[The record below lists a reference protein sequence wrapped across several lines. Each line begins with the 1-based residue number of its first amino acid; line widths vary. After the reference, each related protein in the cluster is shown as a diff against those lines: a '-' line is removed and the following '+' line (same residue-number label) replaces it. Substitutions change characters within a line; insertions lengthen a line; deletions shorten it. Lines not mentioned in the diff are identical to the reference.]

1 MNFLAPAASV
11 VESESRESETLPEIV
26 NLVEIADNVEVMDP
40 VALPAM
46 EPPSPELSSG
56 APSSA
61 WGYQRVQES
70 VRNVLNGG
78 GLKAKVFRGGIWMGA
93 GSFSEQLTR
102 FGRNM
107 ILTRLLAPEAFG
119 TMAVVLSAGS
129 VIQMVTDIG
138 VKEAIIQNPRGS
150 EDDYLSAA
158 WWIASFRALSIYACI
173 FLLAPVLSK
182 FYGNHELIPLL
193 RVVAL
198 SVVFE
203 GTLSSKAY
211 VAIKN
216 MSFKKWAAIHH
227 GGGIGGVILTLILSL
242 FIRDVWA
249 LVLGNVAESAM
260 RWALSYVLCPY
271 APLASWNRQA
281 ARDLLRFSR
290 GLFGLSFLNLIFT
303 RADVFVLAKLYSPA
317 ALGFYVMGIY
327 LVQTPAGFL
336 MNLLGQ
342 TLLPTFSKVQ
352 GNKVRENRILLQLN
366 SLLVQLGMPALV
378 FMFLCGRSLLILF
391 YGSRYAAAAVPL
403 MLASCVVFVN
413 ILNGQI
419 TTVFYGRGV
428 PQLHR
433 RSVAI
438 MAVLMVALV
447 YPFSKWFGLPGGQM
461 ACFLAVVTGYVFQL
475 VRLRDLTNLPLMEYA
490 KPFATGAMF
499 SMVVLAIWLGTT
511 WLGASRFPMLSRPI
525 ASVAL
530 GALGCS
536 LAYGFCAA
544 VFLRKRQT
552 AVV

>member
-1 MNFLAPAASV
+1 M
-11 VESESRESETLPEIV
+11 
-26 NLVEIADNVEVMDP
+26 EIADNVEVMDP

-378 FMFLCGRSLLILF
+378 V
-391 YGSRYAAAAVPL
+391 GSSRVDL
-403 MLASCVVFVN
+403 
-413 ILNGQI
+413 Q
-419 TTVFYGRGV
+419 
-428 PQLHR
+428 
-433 RSVAI
+433 
-438 MAVLMVALV
+438 
-447 YPFSKWFGLPGGQM
+447 
-461 ACFLAVVTGYVFQL
+461 ACKL
-475 VRLRDLTNLPLMEYA
+475 EYSIVSP
-490 KPFATGAMF
+490 K
-499 SMVVLAIWLGTT
+499 
-511 WLGASRFPMLSRPI
+511 
-525 ASVAL
+525 
-530 GALGCS
+530 
-536 LAYGFCAA
+536 
-544 VFLRKRQT
+544 
-552 AVV
+552 

>member
-1 MNFLAPAASV
+1 MEILENTEVIDSVAP
-11 VESESRESETLPEIV
+11 
-26 NLVEIADNVEVMDP
+26 
-40 VALPAM
+40 
-46 EPPSPELSSG
+46 PPPD
-56 APSSA
+56 SSA
-61 WGYQRVQES
+61 LRMPQQLKRSLQNLRLSGS
-70 VRNVLNGG
+70 
-78 GLKAKVFRGGIWMGA
+78 LKAKVLRGGVWMGS
-93 GSFSEQLTR
+93 GSFVEQLVR

-129 VIQMVTDIG
+129 VIQMITDIG

-150 EDDYLSAA
+150 ESHYLSAA
-158 WWIASFRALSIYACI
+158 WWLACFRSISIYACV
-173 FLLAPVLSK
+173 FVCAPWISK

-198 SVVFE
+198 TVILE
-203 GTLSSKAY
+203 GTFSSKAY
-211 VAIKN
+211 EAIKH

-227 GGGIGGVILTLILSL
+227 GGGIAGVVITLILSL
-242 FIRDVWA
+242 VIRDVWA
-249 LVLGNVAESAM
+249 LVLGNVAESLM
-260 RWALSYVLCPY
+260 RWILSYVLCPY
-271 APLASWNRQA
+271 LPSFSWNKEA

-317 ALGFYVMGIY
+317 ALGLYVMAIY

-352 GNKVRENRILLQLN
+352 GDKVRENRILLQVS

-378 FMFLCGRSLLILF
+378 FMLLCGRSLLTLF

-403 MLASCVVFVN
+403 MLASAVVFMN

-419 TTVFYGRGV
+419 TTVFYGRGI

-438 MAVLMVALV
+438 MAILMVALV
-447 YPFSKWFGLPGGQM
+447 YPFSKWFGLPGGQL
-461 ACFLAVVTGYVFQL
+461 ACVVAVFIGYVFQL
-475 VRLRDLTNLPLMEYA
+475 LRLRDLTGLSLMEYA
-490 KPFATGAMF
+490 RPFVSG
-499 SMVVLAIWLGTT
+499 SMLSLVVFAIWA
-511 WLGASRFPMLSRPI
+511 GAGRLPLLSAMSNRPSANI
-525 ASVAL
+525 FFGV
-530 GALGCS
+530 LGCS
-536 LAYGFCAA
+536 LAYAFCAVA
-544 VFLRKRQT
+544 FLRKREN
-552 AVV
+552 AFI